1 MYEMLGCERVV
12 CCGNFDGIKY
22 KYISY
27 KKGDSS
33 FEVSSPLLV
42 VRCCYFALF
51 HLLLLFHHH
60 AYLFMLQTH
69 LNCKLT
75 I

>member
-12 CCGNFDGIKY
+12 CCGNFDGIKH

-33 FEVSSPLLV
+33 FEVSSLLLD
-42 VRCCYFALF
+42 VRCCYFAFVSSLASISSSRISLSCF
-51 HLLLLFHHH
+51 KF
-60 AYLFMLQTH
+60 
-69 LNCKLT
+69 

>member
-12 CCGNFDGIKY
+12 CCGNFDGIKH

-42 VRCCYFALF
+42 VRYCYFALF
-51 HLLLLFHHH
+51 HL
-60 AYLFMLQTH
+60 
-69 LNCKLT
+69 
-75 I
+75 